1 MFLVGGVWEVLVHKY
16 SRTSELPESCGG
28 RSLKEVSWAC
38 LPVPACVGDLEQLPF
53 FVGGVCVLLHSVSRS
68 RTCFLS
74 LFTSVTLV
82 CRAL

>member
-53 FVGGVCVLLHSVSRS
+53 LWGVCVFCCIASVAQGHAF
-68 RTCFLS
+68 CPCS
-74 LFTSVTLV
+74 LP
-82 CRAL
+82 